1 MTQAINSGLPLIV
14 ACSWALLLIVVEMFS
29 GDRRFVGV
37 AWMGVIGLA
46 VTAAM
51 SVHYASVPAVY
62 GNALALDGYAVYFN
76 LLACTL
82 GAAAMLLSIDYL
94 GDAGI
99 VRGEY
104 YSLMFFAVIGVVIMA
119 AATDL
124 IVMFIGLETMSMAVY
139 VLAGIR
145 KSDLRSNEAALKY
158 FLLGALASALLL
170 YGVALLYTITGST
183 VLADVSKALSDTQ
196 HAGADHL
203 VLLLATGLVL
213 IGFGFKIA
221 AVPFHLWAPDVY
233 EGAPTTVTA
242 FMATAVK
249 AGGFAALMRTV
260 LVALAPMRAELAP
273 VLWGAAAVTMTLGN
287 VVALRQTSL
296 KRMLAYSS
304 IAHTGYLLVGVTA
317 GTNEAGS
324 SVLFYLAAY
333 GAMNIGAFGVMAA
346 LARRGR
352 GCEKISDF
360 SGLAQTH
367 PAMACAMALFM
378 LSLTGIPPLGGFVG
392 KLYVFTAAMHAG
404 LVWLVVIA
412 ALNSVVSAAYYLG
425 VVRTMYFDNAPA
437 DVLPPARPYAAVV
450 VAVAAV
456 VTILLGVAPS
466 PVLGSAAR
474 AFSKVLLG

>member
-196 HAGADHL
+196 HAGAS
-203 VLLLATGLVL
+203 
-213 IGFGFKIA
+213 
-221 AVPFHLWAPDVY
+221 
-233 EGAPTTVTA
+233 
-242 FMATAVK
+242 
-249 AGGFAALMRTV
+249 R
-260 LVALAPMRAELAP
+260 
-273 VLWGAAAVTMTLGN
+273 
-287 VVALRQTSL
+287 
-296 KRMLAYSS
+296 
-304 IAHTGYLLVGVTA
+304 
-317 GTNEAGS
+317 
-324 SVLFYLAAY
+324 
-333 GAMNIGAFGVMAA
+333 
-346 LARRGR
+346 
-352 GCEKISDF
+352 
-360 SGLAQTH
+360 
-367 PAMACAMALFM
+367 CAMAKARK
-378 LSLTGIPPLGGFVG
+378 TGPD
-392 KLYVFTAAMHAG
+392 T
-404 LVWLVVIA
+404 
-412 ALNSVVSAAYYLG
+412 
-425 VVRTMYFDNAPA
+425 
-437 DVLPPARPYAAVV
+437 
-450 VAVAAV
+450 
-456 VTILLGVAPS
+456 
-466 PVLGSAAR
+466 
-474 AFSKVLLG
+474 